1 MYISEIILTHYQE
14 GINMKNIKLVAL
26 DLDGTLFN
34 KESRISKRNLETI
47 KKATKLGI
55 TVVISTG
62 RPLNGLP
69 FDQIKGSGIRY
80 AITANGSAIYEI
92 ETGKCLREEAM
103 DEDLFV
109 PIVEYLLTKDIH
121 MDAFIGG
128 NGYSPMQCVKN
139 GERLVVPEAL
149 KHYILNTRKRVDDL
163 PQFIRDNHLKVQK
176 MTLNFYP
183 DENGVFKDRAEVKNY
198 LESNPNVTSVC
209 GGYNNLEFTRADVN
223 KGVALRALAKI
234 LSIDP
239 AETMAIGDT
248 ENDLA
253 IIKAAGIGVA
263 MGNATP
269 AVKDQAD
276 YVTDDN
282 ESDGV
287 ATAMEHF
294 IPALRS

>member
-1 MYISEIILTHYQE
+1 
-14 GINMKNIKLVAL
+14 
-26 DLDGTLFN
+26 
-34 KESRISKRNLETI
+34 
-47 KKATKLGI
+47 
-55 TVVISTG
+55 
-62 RPLNGLP
+62 
-69 FDQIKGSGIRY
+69 
-80 AITANGSAIYEI
+80 
-92 ETGKCLREEAM
+92 
-103 DEDLFV
+103 
-109 PIVEYLLTKDIH
+109 

-209 GGYNNLEFTRADVN
+209 GGYNNLEFTRAGVN
-223 KGVALRALAKI
+223 KGVALRALAEI

-269 AVKDQAD
+269 AVREQAD

-294 IPALRS
+294 IPAAIL